1 MTKVIVIVSEIV
13 VCLVL
18 TGRTA
23 HVMSF
28 EPGAV
33 LEDATEWQAPD
44 YCFAAGNDLASELD
58 DGRDDAG
65 LVPRIR
71 MPFEG

>member
-1 MTKVIVIVSEIV
+1 MHA
-13 VCLVL
+13 
-18 TGRTA
+18 GRTA

-44 YCFAAGNDLASELD
+44 CCFAAGNDLADGSD
-58 DGRDDAG
+58 AGRDD
-65 LVPRIR
+65 VPRIR
-71 MPFEG
+71 MPLEG

>member
-1 MTKVIVIVSEIV
+1 MHA
-13 VCLVL
+13 
-18 TGRTA
+18 GRTA

-44 YCFAAGNDLASELD
+44 YCFAAGNDLA
-58 DGRDDAG
+58 DGGDDAG
-65 LVPRIR
+65 FVPRIR